1 MSPTKKRMTTP
12 NTSSDNSS
20 SESESES
27 DGVPMA
33 PAPAIAESSS
43 ESESESDGEP
53 MAPPA
58 PPIVGGLCDSSTN
71 DDSDEEATKK
81 DDSDEEEIK
90 EDDSDEEGVKQAE
103 AKKRERTEDSNGNG
117 MHKGK
122 KLKQT
127 ECSRGGGRG
136 RGEEEDRNRKPL
148 FQRLFTEKD
157 EITLLQGI
165 IDYTASRGDPFTRI
179 ADFYDYIKLSLQC
192 DATEAQLHD
201 KMKRMKKKYINI
213 SNRKGI
219 KAGKEPNFTK
229 HHERILFDLSKKIW
243 PSSTANDNIIVDV
256 DNTIKTDLE
265 KKHKDLHI
273 AQLTLFIEQTKLALK
288 QAELA
293 LEAAAHST

>member
-1 MSPTKKRMTTP
+1 MSPTKKRMPTP

-27 DGVPMA
+27 
-33 PAPAIAESSS
+33 
-43 ESESESDGEP
+43 ESDGEP

-58 PPIVGGLCDSSTN
+58 PAIVGGLCDSSTN

-90 EDDSDEEGVKQAE
+90 EDDSDEEGVKQSK
-103 AKKRERTEDSNGNG
+103 AKKRERTEVSKGNG

-127 ECSRGGGRG
+127 ECSRGGGGGRG
-136 RGEEEDRNRKPL
+136 RGEEEDRDRKPL

-192 DATEAQLHD
+192 DATEAQLHY

-243 PSSTANDNIIVDV
+243 PSSTANDNIIVDA

-293 LEAAAHST
+293 LEAAVLYLN

>member
-1 MSPTKKRMTTP
+1 MSPTKKRMPTP
-12 NTSSDNSS
+12 KTSSDDSS
-20 SESESES
+20 SESES

-43 ESESESDGEP
+43 ESESESDGET

-58 PPIVGGLCDSSTN
+58 PPIVGGLGDSSTN
-71 DDSDEEATKK
+71 DDSDEEGTKK
-81 DDSDEEEIK
+81 DDSDGEGIK
-90 EDDSDEEGVKQAE
+90 EDDSDEEGVKQTE
-103 AKKRERTEDSNGNG
+103 VKKRERTEVSNGKG
-117 MHKGK
+117 KHKGK

-127 ECSRGGGRG
+127 ECSKGGGG
-136 RGEEEDRNRKPL
+136 RGEEEDRDRKPL

-165 IDYTASRGDPFTRI
+165 IDYTANIGNDPFTRI
-179 ADFYDYIKLSLQC
+179 AAFYDYIKHSLQC
-192 DATEAQLHD
+192 DATEAQLHY
-201 KMKRMKKKYINI
+201 KMKRMRKKYINI

-243 PSSTANDNIIVDV
+243 PSIIANNNIVDV
-256 DNTIKTDLE
+256 DNTTKIDLE
-265 KKHKDLHI
+265 KKRKDLNI

-288 QAELA
+288 RAELA

>member
-1 MSPTKKRMTTP
+1 MSPTKKRMPTP
-12 NTSSDNSS
+12 KTSSDDSS
-20 SESESES
+20 SESES

-33 PAPAIAESSS
+33 PAPVIAESSS

-53 MAPPA
+53 MAPA
-58 PPIVGGLCDSSTN
+58 PPIIVGGLGDSLTN
-71 DDSDEEATKK
+71 DDSDEEGTKK
-81 DDSDEEEIK
+81 
-90 EDDSDEEGVKQAE
+90 DDSDEEGVKQAA
-103 AKKRERTEDSNGNG
+103 AKKRERTEVSNGNG
-117 MHKGK
+117 KHKGK

-127 ECSRGGGRG
+127 ESSKGGG
-136 RGEEEDRNRKPL
+136 RGEEEDRDRKPL

-165 IDYTASRGDPFTRI
+165 IDYTANIGNDPFTRI
-179 ADFYDYIKLSLQC
+179 AAFYDYIKQSLQC
-192 DATEAQLHD
+192 DATEAQLHY
-201 KMKRMKKKYINI
+201 KMKRMRKKYINI

-243 PSSTANDNIIVDV
+243 PSIIANNNIVDV
-256 DNTIKTDLE
+256 DNTTKIDLE
-265 KKHKDLHI
+265 KKHKDLNI

-288 QAELA
+288 RAELA